1 MPKTCTYKKRVRP
14 DGLTLLDAGLTQ
26 KEVAEK
32 LGVAQAQ
39 YARWENGGRNPRRGT
54 VEKLAEIFGTS
65 CEILKG
71 RDDVLEEIVSLLKK
85 YELTE
90 EDKKEII
97 TFLENFLAYK
107 EN

>member
-39 YARWENGGRNPRRGT
+39 YARWENGGKKSKKRNSRKVG
-54 VEKLAEIFGTS
+54 
-65 CEILKG
+65 
-71 RDDVLEEIVSLLKK
+71 
-85 YELTE
+85 
-90 EDKKEII
+90 
-97 TFLENFLAYK
+97 
-107 EN
+107 

>member
-1 MPKTCTYKKRVRP
+1 MLKDNIKKARLNV
-14 DGLTLLDAGLTQ
+14 GLTQ
-26 KEVAEK
+26 SEVAEK

-39 YARWENGGRNPRRGT
+39 YARWENGGRNPKDET

-71 RDDVLEEIVSLLKK
+71 RDDGLEEIVSLLKK

-90 EDKKEII
+90 EDKQEII
-97 TFLENFLAYK
+97 TFLENFLANK
-107 EN
+107 KN

>member
-1 MPKTCTYKKRVRP
+1 M
-14 DGLTLLDAGLTQ
+14 
-26 KEVAEK
+26 
-32 LGVAQAQ
+32 AQAQ

-71 RDDVLEEIVSLLKK
+71 CDDGLEEIVSLLKK
-85 YELTE
+85 YELTK